1 GQGREGREGSGACQG
16 HVGRDQGS
24 REGDEVASWPSP
36 AGAAPHTLPCVRGG
50 SFPSRAPRSG
60 RDDIILPCCTRPVV
74 RSSLMIGGYVSMWLI
89 AIVFGWL
96 PWLLLGSAG
105 LWLGYRA
112 VRALEQR
119 SASAPE
125 LAALRERVQM
135 LEDQLTE
142 QGDAIRR
149 LTEGQEFTQR

>member
-1 GQGREGREGSGACQG
+1 
-16 HVGRDQGS
+16 
-24 REGDEVASWPSP
+24 
-36 AGAAPHTLPCVRGG
+36 
-50 SFPSRAPRSG
+50 
-60 RDDIILPCCTRPVV
+60 
-74 RSSLMIGGYVSMWLI
+74 MWLI

-149 LTEGQEFTQR
+149 LTEGQEFTQRLLLERPRPRGDEEKSTPTS